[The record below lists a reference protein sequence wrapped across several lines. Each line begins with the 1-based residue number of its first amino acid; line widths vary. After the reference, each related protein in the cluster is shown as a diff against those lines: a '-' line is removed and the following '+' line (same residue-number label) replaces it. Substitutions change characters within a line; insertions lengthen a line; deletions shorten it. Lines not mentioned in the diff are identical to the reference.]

1 LLAFSSLQLDKEKQ
15 LRRKWAAHEQ
25 SQEIFDPSSAEMAQL
40 QGLNL
45 KLMDLC
51 ADPTR
56 TGKSEVS
63 EAPSSRKQLTK
74 LRNEIRTTLA
84 NIDKKLETV
93 DAESNVADP
102 VVEAAKRD
110 ARERM
115 KLPVHLRGSA
125 VIYETLMDSKRS

>member
-1 LLAFSSLQLDKEKQ
+1 MLAFSSLQLDKEKQ

-93 DAESNVADP
+93 DAESNVGDP

-115 KLPVHLRGSA
+115 TLPVHLRGSA

>member
-1 LLAFSSLQLDKEKQ
+1 
-15 LRRKWAAHEQ
+15 
-25 SQEIFDPSSAEMAQL
+25 
-40 QGLNL
+40 
-45 KLMDLC
+45 
-51 ADPTR
+51 
-56 TGKSEVS
+56 VS

-93 DAESNVADP
+93 DAESNVGDP